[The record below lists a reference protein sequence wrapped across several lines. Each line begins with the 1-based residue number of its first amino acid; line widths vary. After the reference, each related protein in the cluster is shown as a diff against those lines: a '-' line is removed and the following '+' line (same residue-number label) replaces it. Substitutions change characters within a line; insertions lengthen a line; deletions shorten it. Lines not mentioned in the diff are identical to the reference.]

1 MNKSEYNL
9 YEKHFQTF
17 VETAKWETDI
27 PVNSIND
34 PDVSTVYSCGLTS
47 LVLPELESSNNF
59 MKMLDK
65 LMLDEVINRNYTRS
79 ELINKIISAFSDNS
93 FSMASNDL
101 YNTLKQVE
109 KEKYYCIM
117 PVYGFV
123 VTEPVIFGDVMFAPG
138 TKSNSLI
145 AEKIN
150 ISLTE
155 TMKKHIEKISYNT
168 VALICIKSA
177 SKKKVIEI
185 SEEMLRKYLNIFR
198 VFIGSKSRNYN
209 ISVEN
214 SIRYESQ
221 SVVFN
226 EEKITF
232 NNQIKGAYQSVPL
245 NDSYFTTS
253 KYISLLIELLD
264 VNKKKSN
271 IEKRLSIGV
280 QLLGEAFLE
289 SDTSTRFLKSMMAI
303 EALIQV
309 KGESTKEIS
318 LKAAYLLGNTQEET
332 QDIYRSFNKLYDLRS
347 RIAHGEIIQIGK
359 YEEYL
364 VLDYTSTLLVTLID
378 RNYENFEEFEQFIFN
393 RKTQ

>member
-1 MNKSEYNL
+1 MNKREYNL

-34 PDVSTVYSCGLTS
+34 PDVSTVYSCGVTS

-123 VTEPVIFGDVMFAPG
+123 VTEPVVFGNVMFAPG

-168 VALICIKSA
+168 VALMCIKSS
-177 SKKKVIEI
+177 SKKKAIEI

-232 NNQIKGAYQSVPL
+232 NNQIKGAYQSVLL

-289 SDTSTRFLKSMMAI
+289 SDTPTRFLKSMMAI

-318 LKAAYLLGNTQEET
+318 LKAAYLLGSTQEET

-378 RNYENFEEFEQFIFN
+378 RNYENFEEFEQFVFN